1 MDWRIILVLL
11 AFLIYGMY
19 NLVAL
24 YIFGVPNSLSQTF
37 YLFQERKKWQ
47 MILFPIMMFMMAFSL
62 MLAWLEISEGHNLQ
76 FMTFFAAAG
85 IMFTGAAP
93 AFNSSDLENKVH
105 TISAT
110 LAAIFSLLWVI
121 LVAKLWYIILIWF
134 IVILLFAV
142 MTKTVKKSTIYWLET
157 VAFLSTFT
165 SIIIYYINLQ

>member
-11 AFLIYGMY
+11 VFLIYGMY
-19 NLVAL
+19 NLVTL

-37 YLFQERKKWQ
+37 YLFKERKKWQ
-47 MILFPIMMFMMAFSL
+47 MFLFPIMMFMMGFSL
-62 MLAWLEISEGHNLQ
+62 MSAWLEISEGHNLQ

-93 AFNSSDLENKVH
+93 AFRSSDLENNVH

-110 LAAIFSLLWVI
+110 LAAFFSLLWVI

-157 VAFLSTFT
+157 VTFLSTFT
-165 SIIIYYINLQ
+165 SIIVYYVNLQ